1 MTAPS
6 PFHAACGRE
15 NRAVTRA
22 RFRRSLCVTIAL
34 GVVAAFGVVRCIL
47 HILALS

>member
-1 MTAPS
+1 MTAPTS
-6 PFHAACGRE
+6 FHSACARE

-22 RFRRSLCVTIAL
+22 RFRRELCVTIAL

-47 HILALS
+47 HILSLT

>member
-22 RFRRSLCVTIAL
+22 LFRRSLCMTIAL

-47 HILALS
+47 HILALQ